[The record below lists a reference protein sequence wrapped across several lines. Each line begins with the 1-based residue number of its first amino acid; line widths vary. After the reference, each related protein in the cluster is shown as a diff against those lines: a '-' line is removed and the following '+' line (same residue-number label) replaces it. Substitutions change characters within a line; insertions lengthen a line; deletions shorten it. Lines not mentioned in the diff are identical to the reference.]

1 MLRVAVMGAGGI
13 GSYLGAMLA
22 RSGADVTLICRG
34 AHLGAIRSRGLSV
47 STPKESFS
55 VKLKATDAAV
65 SPVDVIVQAVK
76 LYDLASSTQQMLPMV
91 GPQTM
96 VLPIQNGVTAAEEVS
111 SILGREKV
119 VGGTVF
125 INSHVVSPGVVSS
138 KSEINTIAFGE
149 LDQKES
155 ARVLAFRDACLK
167 AGIDARVSE
176 DIKAEQWRKF
186 IPVAGLSALASLC
199 RQPIG
204 PVLENASLKKLYREA
219 MLEVA
224 GLAAAK
230 GIGLEPD
237 IVERM
242 LALAERYKYDAKVS
256 MLEDLEAGKPLELE
270 WLSGYVSRE
279 AARLGVR
286 VPFHDMAYACL
297 RFFKR

>member
-1 MLRVAVMGAGGI
+1 MGAGGI

-22 RSGADVTLICRG
+22 RSGVDVTLICRG
-34 AHLGAIRSRGLSV
+34 KHLAAIRSGGLSI

-55 VKLKATDAAV
+55 VDVKATDAAV
-65 SPVDVIVQAVK
+65 SPVDVVIQAVK

-111 SILGREKV
+111 SILANQKV
-119 VGGTVF
+119 IGGTVF
-125 INSHVVSPGVVSS
+125 INSHVVEPGVVSS

-149 LDQKES
+149 LDGRPSE
-155 ARVLAFRDACLK
+155 RVASFASLCK
-167 AGIDARVSE
+167 NAGIDARVAD

-186 IPVAGLSALASLC
+186 IPVAGLSALSCLC

-204 PVLENASLKKLYREA
+204 PIREDASLKRLYRQA
-219 MLEVA
+219 MREVA
-224 GLAAAK
+224 ELAAAK
-230 GIGLEPD
+230 GLVLEPD

-256 MLEDLEAGKPLELE
+256 MLEDLEAGKPLELD

-279 AARLGVR
+279 AARLGLG

-297 RFFKR
+297 KFFRR

>member
-1 MLRVAVMGAGGI
+1 MKIAVMGAGGI

-22 RSGADVTLICRG
+22 RSGVDVSLICRG
-34 AHLGAIRSRGLSV
+34 KHLAAIRSRGLSV
-47 STPKESFS
+47 STPKESFC
-55 VKLKATDAAV
+55 VNVKATDVPV

-76 LYDLASSTQQMLPMV
+76 LYDLAASSKQMLPMV

-96 VLPIQNGVTAAEEVS
+96 VLPIQNGVTAAEEIAS
-111 SILGREKV
+111 V
-119 VGGTVF
+119 VGNDKVIGATVF

-149 LDQKES
+149 LFGERS
-155 ARVLAFRDACLK
+155 ERVASFASLCK
-167 AGIDARVSE
+167 SAGIDARVS
-176 DIKAEQWRKF
+176 DNIKAEQWRKF
-186 IPVAGLSALASLC
+186 IPVAGLSALASLS

-204 PVLENASLKKLYREA
+204 PVREDPGLRALYRQA
-219 MLEVA
+219 MQEVA
-224 GLAAAK
+224 DLAAAK
-230 GIGLEPD
+230 GIALEPD

-242 LALAERYKYDAKVS
+242 LALAERYQYDAKVS
-256 MLEDLEAGKPLELE
+256 MLEDLEAGKPLELD

-297 RFFKR
+297 KFFKR